1 MYIDRI
7 AKKKILF
14 THFDKQT
21 KKQKK
26 KDTFQKLLVVSVLC
40 CFSPQVCSH
49 RKVIGYGLRN
59 RSRDSQ
65 NNNKDRRN
73 SNCNVR
79 WCME

>member
-7 AKKKILF
+7 AKKNSIYPF
-14 THFDKQT
+14 RQT
-21 KKQKK
+21 KKKTKK
-26 KDTFQKLLVVSVLC
+26 ERHLSKTVSGFGFML
-40 CFSPQVCSH
+40 FFPQVCSH